1 MLLYYFQIIIF
12 DTWLVYCSFKNLTL
26 EIGESDVKQHLLLLS
41 VLGRH
46 RNIMI
51 YFAFFFLQFC
61 WVLFSAKQKWTLVH
75 IQIFGF
81 WRFGVDL
88 FLHMNI
94 LLLARLDPLTTHTD
108 RKKKE
113 KQRQTLLNPHASCL
127 LLSDLNSQKLA
138 QPVTL
143 PQGRQTGKR
152 TPYCCRPISFL
163 LNRNSLPRV

>member
-12 DTWLVYCSFKNLTL
+12 DTWLVYFSFKNLTL

-61 WVLFSAKQKWTLVH
+61 WVLFVSKTKMNVGTYSDIWFLE
-75 IQIFGF
+75 IC
-81 WRFGVDL
+81 VDL

-94 LLLARLDPLTTHTD
+94 LLLARLDPLTTLKAV
-108 RKKKE
+108 KKDS
-113 KQRQTLLNPHASCL
+113 N
-127 LLSDLNSQKLA
+127 
-138 QPVTL
+138 
-143 PQGRQTGKR
+143 
-152 TPYCCRPISFL
+152 
-163 LNRNSLPRV
+163 